1 MYTKLDI
8 LKAINQLEP
17 IALSTEIAK
26 KIDCESIDNLNDD
39 LEILVEEKLISKRF
53 KKVGV
58 FISYELTIKGFEYI
72 NTSKLNSYRFW
83 LPIIISST
91 LSVFAILISLIS
103 LLKVCDFET
112 ASSRCFIASDF
123 FNFIPQSLLFH

>member
-91 LSVFAILISLIS
+91 LSVFAILISILA
-103 LLKVCDFET
+103 L
-112 ASSRCFIASDF
+112 
-123 FNFIPQSLLFH
+123 FNKF